1 MNDEPR
7 SQPYPGGVD
16 HPGYRLAFRAWM
28 IFFLLLI
35 CVGLLNYLGI
45 FFKWN
50 R

>member
-1 MNDEPR
+1 MDSEVR
-7 SQPYPGGVD
+7 SQVYPGGVD
-16 HPGYRLAFRAWM
+16 HPGYKLAFRVWM

-45 FFKWN
+45 VMG